1 MSYDFNQ
8 IIDRKNTNSLKYDF
22 TKERNRPED
31 ILPLWVADMDFQTA
45 PEIINDLQK
54 CVAHGIYGYSDTKKD
69 YFLSLYN
76 WFTKRHN
83 WHIQES
89 WLVKTPGVVF
99 AIAVAIHAY
108 TKVRDSILILSP
120 VYYPFYEVVEDNDRQ
135 LITSS
140 LVLKNGHY
148 EIDFDDVEQK
158 IKDHQIRLF
167 LLCNPHNSVGRVW
180 TKKELIRLGNICLK
194 YDVKIVSDEIHSDF
208 IFSNHQHYVFASL
221 KEEFL
226 NNTITCTAP
235 TKTFNLAG
243 LQISNI
249 FIANQKL
256 KKQFEKA
263 IAQAGYSQVNLM
275 GIVACQSAYEH
286 GEKWLNELLEY
297 LETNLNFLRDFLQCE
312 IPEVQLIEPEG
323 SYLVWL
329 DFRNLNLSDK
339 ELGHLIIDRAHLWLD
354 RGSMFGKEG
363 IGFQRIN
370 IACPRKILEK
380 ALIQLKIAIKTR

>member
-1 MSYDFNQ
+1 MSYDFDQ

-22 TKERNRPED
+22 AKERNRPED

-69 YFLSLYN
+69 YFLSLDH
-76 WFTKRHN
+76 WFKKHHN

-99 AIAVAIHAY
+99 AIAAAIRAY
-108 TKVRDSILILSP
+108 TKVRDSVLILSP
-120 VYYPFYEVVEDNDRQ
+120 VYYPFYEVIEDNDRQ

-167 LLCNPHNSVGRVW
+167 LLCNPHNPVGRVW
-180 TKKELIRLGNICLK
+180 TKEELIRLGNICLK
-194 YDVKIVSDEIHSDF
+194 YGVKIVSDEIHSDF
-208 IFSNHQHYVFASL
+208 IFFNHQHYVFASL
-221 KEEFL
+221 KDEFL
-226 NNTITCTAP
+226 DNTITCTAP

-297 LETNLNFLRDFLQCE
+297 LETNLNFLRDFLQRE

-323 SYLVWL
+323 TYLVWL

-370 IACPRKILEK
+370 IACPRKILKK
-380 ALIQLKIAIKTR
+380 ALIQLKAAIKTR

>member
-167 LLCNPHNSVGRVW
+167 LLCNPHNPVGRVW
-180 TKKELIRLGNICLK
+180 TKKELIRLGDICLK

-297 LETNLNFLRDFLQCE
+297 LETNLNFLRDFLQRE

-323 SYLVWL
+323 TYLVWL